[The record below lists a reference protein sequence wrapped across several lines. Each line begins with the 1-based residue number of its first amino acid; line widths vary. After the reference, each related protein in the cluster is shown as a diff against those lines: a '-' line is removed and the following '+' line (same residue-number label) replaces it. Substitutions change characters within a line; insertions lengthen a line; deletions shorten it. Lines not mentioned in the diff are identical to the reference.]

1 MKKTFLFVVLILTL
15 LSTLLT
21 SSIVAAESG
30 DDNAIVEVQ
39 IESSA
44 ITWMPLIGGMKYI
57 TVTVT
62 GPGGYFFKEQY
73 SGSAKP
79 SLSNDGL
86 LDGTYN
92 FEVVLAPDIQQDTLG
107 DQAYRG
113 IGMNEQNGLIQ
124 SGVFSVLGG
133 SFIASELY
141 PAGATGMDGGLSVQD
156 VVQADDLIIQGSLCT
171 GFDCVNNEDFGFDT
185 IILKEN
191 NLRIFFN
198 DTSVGAFP
206 SNDWRIVANDSAS
219 GGANFLAFEDVTG
232 AKVPFKV
239 TAGAPTN
246 SLFISSNGD
255 IGRGT
260 STPVLDFHANTS
272 DTPGIRL
279 EQNSSGGFT
288 AQTWD
293 IGANEANFFV
303 RDVTGG
309 SKLPLRIRPGAP
321 TSSLDIAANGNIG
334 VGTAAPTADLD
345 VSNTGANTI
354 FIVRRTDGAILRF
367 AAGLNQAT
375 IGTSTDSPFAFQV
388 NSITKMSLA
397 SNGTLTVQGPVN
409 ATAFNVSSDKHVK
422 ENFAQI
428 NTQSV
433 LERLSAIPITT
444 WNYKEN
450 DGGNMHMG
458 PMAQDFYAAFGL
470 GTDNKHISTVDADG
484 VAFASIQALYQ
495 QNQSLQTE
503 VDALHAKVMSMESG
517 TQPALNWAV
526 VVLII
531 MNLLLLGALG
541 YVTRRD
547 AISTK

>member
-1 MKKTFLFVVLILTL
+1 
-15 LSTLLT
+15 
-21 SSIVAAESG
+21 
-30 DDNAIVEVQ
+30 
-39 IESSA
+39 
-44 ITWMPLIGGMKYI
+44 
-57 TVTVT
+57 
-62 GPGGYFFKEQY
+62 
-73 SGSAKP
+73 
-79 SLSNDGL
+79 
-86 LDGTYN
+86 
-92 FEVVLAPDIQQDTLG
+92 
-107 DQAYRG
+107 
-113 IGMNEQNGLIQ
+113 
-124 SGVFSVLGG
+124 
-133 SFIASELY
+133 
-141 PAGATGMDGGLSVQD
+141 
-156 VVQADDLIIQGSLCT
+156 
-171 GFDCVNNEDFGFDT
+171 
-185 IILKEN
+185 
-191 NLRIFFN
+191 
-198 DTSVGAFP
+198 
-206 SNDWRIVANDSAS
+206 
-219 GGANFLAFEDVTG
+219 
-232 AKVPFKV
+232 
-239 TAGAPTN
+239 
-246 SLFISSNGD
+246 LFISSNGD

-309 SKLPLRIRPGAP
+309 SKLSFRIRPGAP
-321 TSSLDIAANGNIG
+321 TSSLDIASNGNVG
-334 VGTAAPTADLD
+334 VGTASPTADLD
-345 VSNTGANTI
+345 VANTGANTTL
-354 FIVRRTDGAILRF
+354 IVRRTDGAIIRF

-422 ENFAQI
+422 ENFVQI
-428 NTQSV
+428 NPQSV
-433 LERLSAIPITT
+433 LERLSAIPIST